1 MSILSYLLID
11 TTEVNMKTKKYC
23 ALAGK
28 KIKELRLQ
36 NNLKVSE
43 LAKLSELSP
52 STIRRI
58 ETGNYDIELFTI
70 YKLCRAFN
78 IKALDFLNHW
88 KLYNI
93 KYLPVGTFHLSHPTW
108 VKSILN

>member
-1 MSILSYLLID
+1 
-11 TTEVNMKTKKYC
+11 MKTKKYC

-58 ETGNYDIELFTI
+58 ETGNYD
-70 YKLCRAFN
+70 
-78 IKALDFLNHW
+78 
-88 KLYNI
+88 
-93 KYLPVGTFHLSHPTW
+93 
-108 VKSILN
+108 

>member
-1 MSILSYLLID
+1 M
-11 TTEVNMKTKKYC
+11 EVFMKTKKYC

-36 NNLKVSE
+36 NNLKVSK
-43 LAKLSELSP
+43 LAKLSELAP

-78 IKALDFLNHW
+78 IKALDF
-88 KLYNI
+88 
-93 KYLPVGTFHLSHPTW
+93 F
-108 VKSILN
+108 KSLETI